1 MPVALNILLSIPNPK
16 AHIATQRQILAASF
30 KICTK
35 FSGKNGKDLT
45 QIATRKNSANHGML
59 FSFEASLFWL
69 KFKKFSKNKK
79 GTSMMTRSIFKA
91 TGKKPFLLAFFIFLW
106 LICSSL
112 VFVKTLC

>member
-16 AHIATQRQILAASF
+16 AHIATQRQMLAASF

-59 FSFEASLFWL
+59 FSFEPSLFWL
-69 KFKKFSKNKK
+69 KFKKFSKNKN
-79 GTSMMTRSIFKA
+79 GTSMMTRSIFMMRAVLLTVPSNAAEAA
-91 TGKKPFLLAFFIFLW
+91 TTWAT
-106 LICSSL
+106 S
-112 VFVKTLC
+112 